1 MKPRTA
7 RRARELWLCSPLL
20 IFSSSLSS
28 TGDHLPLPEGAHLSR
43 APIPSNQDILE
54 GPEHRQWSRSWSS
67 TRTIFKEGKTR
78 MVGQPRPPPATIQV
92 RRESRLAGE
101 AGSSTS
107 GCKCSAY
114 KGGRGASANQPG
126 ESWTGGRLSHC
137 AARWFSARPL
147 GELNEDEG
155 CVEERK
161 EREVLRHPISNC
173 KSKFDKKQFV

>member
-43 APIPSNQDILE
+43 APIPTNQDILE
-54 GPEHRQWSRSWSS
+54 ETRASPVVSLLVFHPNHLQGRQDQDGW
-67 TRTIFKEGKTR
+67 TTTT
-78 MVGQPRPPPATIQV
+78 PPATIQV

-114 KGGRGASANQPG
+114 RGGRGAGGHQPG
-126 ESWTGGRLSHC
+126 ESSRGRGKVVC
-137 AARWFSARPL
+137 QPTR
-147 GELNEDEG
+147 
-155 CVEERK
+155 
-161 EREVLRHPISNC
+161 
-173 KSKFDKKQFV
+173 

>member
-43 APIPSNQDILE
+43 APIPTNQDIFGRTRASPVVSLLVFHPNHLQ
-54 GPEHRQWSRSWSS
+54 GRQDQDGW
-67 TRTIFKEGKTR
+67 TTTT
-78 MVGQPRPPPATIQV
+78 PPATIQV

-114 KGGRGASANQPG
+114 KGGRGAGGDQPG
-126 ESWTGGRLSHC
+126 ESSRDRGIVPTNQVRAGQ
-137 AARWFSARPL
+137 
-147 GELNEDEG
+147 GEG
-155 CVEERK
+155 
-161 EREVLRHPISNC
+161 
-173 KSKFDKKQFV
+173 